1 MNRVVRF
8 FYDEEKLLDDQDE
21 LCLEKLVGNRMLE
34 EGIDQNLVELNI
46 IVKYRDEI
54 VVKLYELV
62 NNIILLKD
70 IKD

>member
-1 MNRVVRF
+1 
-8 FYDEEKLLDDQDE
+8 
-21 LCLEKLVGNRMLE
+21 MLE

-46 IVKYRDEI
+46 IVKYSDEI
-54 VVKLYELV
+54 VVKLYEI